1 MRAQG
6 TNSSD
11 RARDDDGEFRFTRN
25 KRGYVPKQA
34 VPDKNEK

>member
-1 MRAQG
+1 MRLQG

-11 RARDDDGEFRFTRN
+11 ALRDDGDFRFTRN

-34 VPDKNEK
+34 VPEKD